1 MREKRSWYVW
11 LSVFGLVYLVMKAW
25 EALGYSGAG
34 GRAWLPYLGWA
45 AYLLAGQFLLP
56 AVVIL
61 ESWRRI
67 HWTRLTPCLLGLAV
81 ALLLIYGIG
90 VLAAVRLDRTIRKY
104 ER

>member
-1 MREKRSWYVW
+1 MKEKRCWYVW
-11 LSVFGLVYLVMKAW
+11 LSVYGLIYLIMKAW
-25 EALGYSGAG
+25 EALGYSRAG
-34 GRAWLPYLGWA
+34 GRAWLAYLGWA

-61 ESWRRI
+61 EFWRRVS
-67 HWTRLTPCLLGLAV
+67 WTSPVACLLGLAV

-90 VLAAVRLDRTIRKY
+90 VLAAVRLDRTIQEY